1 MGIFASKI
9 KMKKELTKLLSM
21 PSKAQWAFFYA
32 TTLLRSTRKEEEE
45 ERKRLKKKKK
55 RGRGRGRRKK
65 NVVEKRSGRGGGRRR

>member
-21 PSKAQWAFFYA
+21 PNKAQWAFFYA

-65 NVVEKRSGRGGGRRR
+65 NVVEKRTGRGGGRRR